1 MKGPFS
7 YGMRRAAFNAAVL
20 ASFAA
25 SFAAA
30 ADSPAR
36 VAILGDSLTAGY
48 GLPAAE
54 AFPARLETELRGRGL
69 AVEILNAGVSGDTTA
84 GGLARLDWALADAPD
99 ALIVALGGNDALRG
113 LDPAAMEANL
123 TAIVE
128 RAQAA
133 GAKVMLAGMRAP
145 PNLGRDYE
153 AAFNAVF
160 PRVAARRGAALYP
173 FLLDGVAAD
182 PALNQPDGIHPSA
195 AGAAVMARRMA
206 PAVEEWLAADP

>member
-1 MKGPFS
+1 MRGLFS
-7 YGMRRAAFNAAVL
+7 YGVRRAAFNAAVL

-25 SFAAA
+25 A

-36 VAILGDSLTAGY
+36 IAILGDSLTAGY

-54 AFPARLETELRGRGL
+54 AFPARLETELRDRGL

-84 GGLARLDWALADAPD
+84 GGRARLDWVLADAPD
-99 ALIVALGGNDALRG
+99 ALVVALGGNDALRG

-123 TAIVE
+123 SAIVE

-133 GAKVMLAGMRAP
+133 GVRVMVAGMRAP
-145 PNLGRDYE
+145 PNMGRGYE

-160 PRVAARRGAALYP
+160 ARVAARRGAALYP

-182 PALNQPDGIHPSA
+182 PVLNQPDGIHPSA
-195 AGAAVMARRMA
+195 EGAAVIARRLA
-206 PAVEEWLAADP
+206 PALAEWLAGGD